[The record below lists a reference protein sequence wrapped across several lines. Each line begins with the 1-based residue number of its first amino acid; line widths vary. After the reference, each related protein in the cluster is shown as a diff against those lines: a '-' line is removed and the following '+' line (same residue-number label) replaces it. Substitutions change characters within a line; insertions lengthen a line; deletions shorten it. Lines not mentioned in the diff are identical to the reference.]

1 MILPTTPTPASTGGP
16 RCLILYGAPKC
27 GKTTIVTSLP
37 DYLIAALEDGTT
49 FVTSNNVQPR
59 SIEDIHTLAKLI
71 NEAKQPYKF
80 LVIDTI
86 DELEAMCEIEATRV
100 YKASVIGKSFTG
112 MSLLELP
119 NGGGYHCF
127 RTVFTKYFNLLRSL
141 APYTIFLG
149 HVRDKMLTSEGKEV
163 SVKSLDL
170 TGKVANIAC
179 SQADAIGLLRRDT
192 TGVLSAHFSTKD
204 TVTCGSR
211 CSHLINKTI
220 TFSSPATLAN
230 WKQIYPQL

>member
-1 MILPTTPTPASTGGP
+1 MILPTTPSAVVSTAP
-16 RCLILYGAPKC
+16 RCLILYGLPKV
-27 GKTTIVTSLP
+27 GKTSITSILP
-37 DYLIAALEDGTT
+37 DSLLVDLEHGSDYITALK
-49 FVTSNNVQPR
+49 VQPQTTD
-59 SIEDIHTLAKLI
+59 DIASLATAI
-71 NEAKQPYKF
+71 NNAKQPYKF
-80 LVIDTI
+80 LVVDTI
-86 DELEAMCEIEATRV
+86 DKLEELCEQEATKT

-112 MSLLELP
+112 VSVLELP
-119 NGGGYHCF
+119 NGGGYHYL
-127 RTVFTKYFNLLRSL
+127 RMAFTKYFNLLRTL

-179 SQADAIGLLRRDT
+179 SNADAIGLLRRDT
-192 TGVLSAHFSTKD
+192 TGILSAHFSTKD

-211 CSHLINKTI
+211 CSHLVGKTI